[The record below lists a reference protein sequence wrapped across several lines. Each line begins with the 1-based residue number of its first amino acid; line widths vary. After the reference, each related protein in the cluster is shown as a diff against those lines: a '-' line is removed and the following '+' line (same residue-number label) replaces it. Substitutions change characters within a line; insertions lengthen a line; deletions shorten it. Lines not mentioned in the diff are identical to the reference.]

1 MKKVADHMTHHP
13 DTAPGS
19 QRERLAFNKVILIDQ
34 LRRLVYSI
42 IAACI
47 RDLPDQAFLSS
58 TSGKDTKNSS
68 PVGSN
73 SIFRIY
79 KSDFMSFSSDCFPA
93 FRILTTESMKYCGF
107 KVPKSH
113 FLHDK
118 NIFSNLSNI

>member
-19 QRERLAFNKVILIDQ
+19 QRERLVFNILILTVQ
-34 LRRLVYSI
+34 FRKLVY
-42 IAACI
+42 AVAVACE
-47 RDLPDQAFLSS
+47 RNLPDLTFLSS
-58 TSGKDTKNSS
+58 TSGKDAKNSS
-68 PVGSN
+68 TISSN
-73 SIFRIY
+73 PICSIY
-79 KSDFMSFSSDCFPA
+79 KSDFMSFSSDCFPE
-93 FRILTTESMKYCGF
+93 FRLLTTESMKYCGF